1 MSHSVLIFCLH
12 TEADVKQNRKM
23 KKLVLLIIP
32 ALISGIVFT
41 SCGKDNLPDV
51 NETGETYVGT
61 YTWTNLSRGWSWSTT
76 PTIVLNNGKY
86 TYKGLADGSYYDSG
100 SGNYTITGNKII
112 FELTYYP
119 KPMATIGVLNSWL
132 LKGEY
137 EHEFNGDNLRFSKM
151 STEGDEYRAEFELKK
166 IVSR

>member
-1 MSHSVLIFCLH
+1 
-12 TEADVKQNRKM
+12 M

-32 ALISGIVFT
+32 ALISVIVFT
-41 SCGKDNLPDV
+41 SCGKNNLPDV

-61 YTWTNLSRGWSWSTT
+61 YTWTNLSRGWSWSST

-86 TYKGLADGSYYDSG
+86 TYEGLADGSYYDSG

-119 KPMATIGVLNSWL
+119 KPMEAIGVVDSWL

-137 EHEFNGDNLRFSKM
+137 QYESDENKLTFSKTSLVM
-151 STEGDEYRAEFELKK
+151 DMEYRYEFKLEKK
-166 IVSR
+166 ASR